1 MFVLQPH
8 STYCVPSG
16 TPYLTMTCQKTLF
29 SLHVVAADA
38 ALPPE
43 LNLLSPTSTRKLN
56 AGLMSINIYRDPEK
70 SKFKRIKSEAQQQQ
84 HVSTAACFYR
94 SSTACFYRSST
105 ARFHRSSTARF
116 HRSSTAAAL
125 SYLVSNETNQ
135 FLQVSG
141 EMIGNISRPKIIYL
155 QIPDMEPQ
163 PTHSNVGHSSKSTTT
178 IDCPFFKLPE
188 TIQFSKVLDDPEGF
202 RAVTPTNS
210 FNSVGYDIYVPNYLP
225 KDIIYYLEPGRQAII
240 DTGIVLEIPLDLP
253 KHIRIAAMVKDKSS
267 VVTRY
272 QLAVEAG
279 VIDPTYRGSVK
290 VVVRNMSDKTVFLA
304 KGMKLAQIV
313 FQLHWCPTF
322 EQVEYTD
329 RGHKGSTTTDT
340 EVRGTRGFGGDEF
353 ENVMHSCGSSAIEK
367 TETNVQDTHK
377 RNESMITTTIPD

>member
-1 MFVLQPH
+1 MLNTFGYRPY
-8 STYCVPSG
+8 TVPARRIHRS
-16 TPYLTMTCQKTLF
+16 
-29 SLHVVAADA
+29 
-38 ALPPE
+38 
-43 LNLLSPTSTRKLN
+43 
-56 AGLMSINIYRDPEK
+56 
-70 SKFKRIKSEAQQQQ
+70 KRIWNGPYPQSPPTLHRHFQTHPTVGYAPTHE
-84 HVSTAACFYR
+84 HVLFQPQPAYPNNGYSPNG
-94 SSTACFYRSST
+94 
-105 ARFHRSSTARF
+105 
-116 HRSSTAAAL
+116 
-125 SYLVSNETNQ
+125 SYIQPNTSFGVFPNCTNFIQSQPSVGYPSNVYSNYIQ
-135 FLQVSG
+135 
-141 EMIGNISRPKIIYL
+141 
-155 QIPDMEPQ
+155 PQ
-163 PTHSNVGHSSKSTTT
+163 PTHSNFGHSSKSTTT

-188 TIQFSKVLDDPEGF
+188 TIQFSKVLDDPDGF

-240 DTGIVLEIPLDLP
+240 DTGIVMEIPLDLP
-253 KHIRIAAMVKDKSS
+253 KHIRIAAMVNDKSS

-353 ENVMHSCGSSAIEK
+353 ENVMHNCGSSAIEK